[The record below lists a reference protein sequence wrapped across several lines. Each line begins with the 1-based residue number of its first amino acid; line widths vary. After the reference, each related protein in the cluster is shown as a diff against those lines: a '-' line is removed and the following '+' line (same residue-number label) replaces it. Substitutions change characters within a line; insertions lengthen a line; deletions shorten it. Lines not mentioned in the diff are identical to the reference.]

1 MDKVTPLKTVSP
13 ARPPK
18 PLPRPVE
25 KASAR
30 ACELLTGYLCDMLD
44 SADDKLFDLSEGQ
57 QSGALDAMRELRLKR
72 AGVESGF
79 RQALENQF
87 RTAYLGT
94 DGASVLGKLDLDS
107 LSLVQEDQ
115 MEVDLAINTMARR
128 VRMASESQLRAFNHR
143 LEYLSEGKKE
153 FSERNSPLDPAQI
166 VSAFRVE
173 TEKLDVDI
181 NTRLIMYK
189 LFERLVLSE
198 LGFVVTEANQ
208 TLVDSGVLPD
218 MTAPP
223 IRATRQPGQAAR
235 KVVESQANPV
245 ETLIGSVGGGGG
257 GPAPDPA
264 ALYAMFGELL
274 DAMRLI
280 SARPGAGPV
289 PANMAVMQGGV
300 AYVNG
305 APVTDPSHVRQ
316 VSSNDLVGMLNR
328 LQRVETSL
336 EELGHDSH
344 DPLRAEDMDVRVELS
359 SLLGEES
366 GEEAVHALDQ
376 ADDAVINLVSM
387 LFDFIFDDQALATE
401 IKALIGRLQ
410 IPFLKA
416 AIADKSFFSNEQH
429 PARQFLNTLARAGS
443 QWSSSQGV
451 SDPLYRL
458 IRESVFKV
466 LNNFDLDAGLFE
478 RLRADIE
485 EVVDRQE
492 SQRQRI
498 EERLQE
504 VEQGKVLAEQTR
516 RIVAVALQE
525 RIGQRALPAVAGSL
539 IRDAWQQ
546 VLYLT
551 CLRDGSGSEP
561 WNRYLKVLEVLI
573 WSVLPKKDD
582 AARAKLAD
590 LAPKL
595 MVSLRKG
602 LESIGFDGAERQ
614 RLLDELAALH
624 RQLLQ
629 PVADVQPECE
639 PVVLESAPEAEP
651 EAAEQAAE
659 PLAEELPIDHPT
671 LKMVCTMK
679 SGTWIDI
686 GSGEGSK
693 RLRLAANVRHGSKLV
708 FINARGIREAEYSGM
723 ALALAVEAG
732 EIRVV
737 DGSPLFDRALESVI
751 GDLRRL
757 RQQPARA

>member
-1 MDKVTPLKTVSP
+1 MDKVTTLKTVSS

-25 KASAR
+25 KASVR
-30 ACELLTGYLCDMLD
+30 ACELLVGYLCDMLD
-44 SADDKLFDLSEGQ
+44 SADDKLFDLSDGQ

-87 RTAYLGT
+87 RSAYLGE
-94 DGASVLGKLDLDS
+94 DRSSSSVLGKLDLDS

-115 MEVDLAINTMARR
+115 MEVDLAINTMSRR
-128 VRMASESQLRAFNHR
+128 VRMISETQLRAFNHR
-143 LEYLSEGKKE
+143 LEYLSEGKRE

-166 VSAFRVE
+166 VAAFRVE

-198 LGFVVTEANQ
+198 LGFVITEANQ
-208 TLVDSGVLPD
+208 TLIDSGILPD

-223 IRATRQPGQAAR
+223 IRASRQPGQSVP
-235 KVVESQANPV
+235 KVKAGEPQANPI
-245 ETLIGSVGGGGG
+245 ESLLGSAGGG
-257 GPAPDPA
+257 AAADPA

-274 DAMRLI
+274 DAVRLI
-280 SARPGAGPV
+280 SARPDAGPA
-289 PANMAVMQGGV
+289 PSNMAVMQGGV

-305 APVTDPSHVRQ
+305 APVTNPGHVRQ

-336 EELGHDSH
+336 EELGQESH

-359 SLLGEES
+359 SLLGAEG

-410 IPFLKA
+410 IPFLKT

-429 PARQFLNTLARAGS
+429 AARQFLNTLAKAGS

-466 LNNFDLDAGLFE
+466 LNDFDLDAGLFE

-485 EVVDRQE
+485 DVMDRQE

-516 RIVAVALQE
+516 RIVTVAVQE

-551 CLRDGSGSEP
+551 CLREGSGSEP

-595 MVSLRKG
+595 IVSLRKG
-602 LESIGFDGAERQ
+602 LEAIGYDASEQ
-614 RLLDELAALH
+614 RRRLDELVALH
-624 RQLLQ
+624 AQLLQ
-629 PVADVQPECE
+629 PVTDSELAGE
-639 PVVLESAPEAEP
+639 VVVFEP
-651 EAAEQAAE
+651 EPEPQAEQQAQ
-659 PLAEELPIDHPT
+659 EELPIDHPT
-671 LKMVCTMK
+671 LKMACAMK
-679 SGTWIDI
+679 SGTWVDI
-686 GSGEGSK
+686 ASGEGSK

-732 EIRVV
+732 EIRIV

-751 GDLRRL
+751 GDLRRM
-757 RQQPARA
+757 RQQPVSA

>member
-1 MDKVTPLKTVSP
+1 M
-13 ARPPK
+13 
-18 PLPRPVE
+18 PRPVE
-25 KASAR
+25 KASVR
-30 ACELLTGYLCDMLD
+30 ACELLVGYLCDMLD

-87 RTAYLGT
+87 RSAYLGE
-94 DGASVLGKLDLDS
+94 DGSSVLGKLDLDS

-115 MEVDLAINTMARR
+115 MEVDLAINTMSRR
-128 VRMASESQLRAFNHR
+128 VRMVSETQLRAFNHR
-143 LEYLSEGKKE
+143 LEYLSEGKRE

-166 VSAFRVE
+166 VAAFRVE

-181 NTRLIMYK
+181 KTRLIMYK

-198 LGFVVTEANQ
+198 LGFVITEANQ
-208 TLVDSGVLPD
+208 TLIDSGVLPD

-223 IRATRQPGQAAR
+223 IRASRQPGQSVPKAKDSASQVNPIESLLGSAGGAGAA
-235 KVVESQANPV
+235 A
-245 ETLIGSVGGGGG
+245 
-257 GPAPDPA
+257 DPA

-274 DAMRLI
+274 DAVRLI
-280 SARPGAGPV
+280 SARPGGGPA
-289 PANMAVMQGGV
+289 PSNMAVMQGGV

-305 APVTDPSHVRQ
+305 APVTDPGHVRQ

-336 EELGHDSH
+336 EELGQDGH

-359 SLLGEES
+359 SLLGAEG

-410 IPFLKA
+410 IPFLKT

-429 PARQFLNTLARAGS
+429 AARQFLNTLAKAGS

-466 LNNFDLDAGLFE
+466 LNDFDLDARLFE

-485 EVVDRQE
+485 DVVDRQE

-516 RIVAVALQE
+516 RIVTVAVQE
-525 RIGQRALPAVAGSL
+525 RIGQRALPAVAASL

-551 CLRDGSGSEP
+551 CLREGSGSEP

-595 MVSLRKG
+595 IVSLRKG
-602 LESIGFDGAERQ
+602 LEAIGYDAREQ
-614 RLLDELAALH
+614 RRMLDELVVLH
-624 RQLLQ
+624 GQLLQ
-629 PVADVQPECE
+629 PVTDVE
-639 PVVLESAPEAEP
+639 PAREVVVLEPEPQVEP
-651 EAAEQAAE
+651 EQQAEQE
-659 PLAEELPIDHPT
+659 EAEELPIDHPT
-671 LKMVCTMK
+671 LKMACTMK

-686 GSGEGSK
+686 GGGEGSK

-751 GDLRRL
+751 GDLRRM
-757 RQQPARA
+757 RQQPVSA